1 MKVLVTGAEGFIG
14 KNLVAELEHR
24 EDVTVLPYDV
34 HTPEKLLDE
43 YCRECDFVF
52 NLAGVNRPEHTEEFM
67 EGNFGFATTLVET
80 LRKHGNTCPVMNSSS
95 IQAALENPYGKR
107 RKPGRTCCMPMDRR
121 REHRYISIVSPMS
134 SENGADRIITVR

>member
-34 HTPEKLLDE
+34 HTPENLLDE
-43 YCRECDFVF
+43 YCRECNFVF

-67 EGNFGFATTLVET
+67 EGNFGFATTLV
-80 LRKHGNTCPVMNSSS
+80 
-95 IQAALENPYGKR
+95 
-107 RKPGRTCCMPMDRR
+107 
-121 REHRYISIVSPMS
+121 
-134 SENGADRIITVR
+134 